1 MDATA
6 IMMAKEE
13 EIQVLGLTQ
22 KGDILALRAFC
33 KQNSET
39 TNEER
44 TEKKRKLLET
54 LKSKLPRS
62 KTFKRKVESI
72 SESLPVKVPC
82 RKISIGWQHFD
93 ELRSRYIA
101 VRMGKGGTPDISF
114 PLCSTKDDIL
124 KQI

>member
-93 ELRSRYIA
+93 VILQF
-101 VRMGKGGTPDISF
+101 VWGKEERQ
-114 PLCSTKDDIL
+114 IL
-124 KQI
+124 VSHFVLQKMTY